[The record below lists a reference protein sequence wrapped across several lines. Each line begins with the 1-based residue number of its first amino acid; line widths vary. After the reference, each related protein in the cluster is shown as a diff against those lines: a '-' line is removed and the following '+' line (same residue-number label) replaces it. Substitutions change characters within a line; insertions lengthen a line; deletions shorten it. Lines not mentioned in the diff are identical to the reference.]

1 MKEERSAGGV
11 VVRRRGNGWQVL
23 LIKDMNGTWTFPKG
37 LIEKGEG
44 AEQAAGREIFE
55 ETGIR
60 GLTLVKKLSPITY
73 WYRLNGLIKKTVL
86 YFLFMTTSNE
96 PPNPQ
101 KEEGIQEA
109 KWTSLALAATIV
121 GYPKTNKSLLQ
132 EILLSL

>member
-1 MKEERSAGGV
+1 MKEEQSAGGV

-37 LIEKGEG
+37 LIEKGEE

-60 GLTLVKKLSPITY
+60 GLTLVKKLPPITY
-73 WYRLNGLIKKTVL
+73 WYRRNGHIKKTVL
-86 YFLFMTTSNE
+86 YFLFTTKSDH
-96 PPNPQ
+96 PPKPP

-109 KWTSLALAATIV
+109 KWISLKRATTIV